1 MYFGYPALSDM
12 GILTANVA
20 IIGILINRQNIMM
33 SVIAIELMF
42 YGLNIYLIG
51 ISIEISDIMG
61 QIYSLFILAIAAGE
75 AALALA
81 FITSYFR
88 LYQTI
93 LIPGD
98 ND

>member
-81 FITSYFR
+81 FITSYLR

-93 LIPGD
+93 LIPVD
-98 ND
+98 KD